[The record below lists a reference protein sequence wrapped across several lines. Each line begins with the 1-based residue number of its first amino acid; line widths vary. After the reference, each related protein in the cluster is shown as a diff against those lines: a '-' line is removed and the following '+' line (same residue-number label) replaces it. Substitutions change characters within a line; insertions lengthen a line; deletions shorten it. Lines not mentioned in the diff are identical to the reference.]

1 MNENKTIL
9 VTGGA
14 GAIGSNL
21 VNTIIDNCEKLII
34 LDDFSSGHSDNLEYL
49 NSEKVHIVDGD
60 ICTQS
65 VIDEAFSYN
74 INQVYHLAANFANQ
88 NSVDNTEK
96 DLRTNGVGIVKVLQA
111 SVENKIEKF
120 LTTSSSC
127 VYKPSNN
134 PFIETASIELTTPY
148 AITKMLSE
156 YYTSFYSK
164 FHNLSSVIVRPFN
177 SYGPGD
183 LPGRFRSVVPNFFI
197 KAMNGLP
204 LVITGDGS
212 ETRPFTYVQDIVNG
226 LICAMNNSPNV
237 KLKTF
242 GGHPVDEDDS
252 LVYNIGND
260 TSITILELAE
270 KINEICQNK
279 AGVEFI
285 PRRDWDKFPK
295 RAVQLDKSKNDL
307 NFEIQYDVDTG
318 LKLTYEWFK
327 TQNFKLEG

>member
-1 MNENKTIL
+1 MSKNIL

-21 VNTIIDNCEKLII
+21 VKELVNRGDNVIVLDDVSSGDLKNLDECVDDITIIT
-34 LDDFSSGHSDNLEYL
+34 
-49 NSEKVHIVDGD
+49 GD
-60 ICTQS
+60 IRKQS
-65 VIDEAFSYN
+65 VVDEAFSYP
-74 INQVYHLAANFANQ
+74 IDQVYHLAVNFANQ
-88 NSVDNTEK
+88 NSVDNPEK
-96 DLRTNGVGIVKVLQA
+96 DLDVNGRGIIKILDACVKNNV
-111 SVENKIEKF
+111 KKF
-120 LTTSSSC
+120 LLTSSSC
-127 VYKPSNN
+127 VYKPGDDK
-134 PFIETASIELTTPY
+134 FVEDGEIELTTPY
-148 AITKMLSE
+148 AITKLLSE
-156 YYTSFYSK
+156 HYVK
-164 FHNLSSVIVRPFN
+164 FFNNFHGLPVVTVRLFN

-183 LPGRFRSVVPNFFI
+183 IPGRFRSVVPNFFI

>member
-1 MNENKTIL
+1 MNKNKTIL
-9 VTGGA
+9 VTGVA

-60 ICTQS
+60 ICVQS
-65 VIDEAFSYN
+65 VIDKAFSYG

-212 ETRPFTYVQDIVNG
+212 ETSPFTYVQDIVNG

-318 LKLTYEWFK
+318 LKLTYQWFK

>member
-1 MNENKTIL
+1 MNKNKTIL

-49 NSEKVHIVDGD
+49 NSEKVQIVDGD
-60 ICTQS
+60 ICVQS
-65 VIDEAFSYN
+65 VIDKAFSYG

-96 DLRTNGVGIVKVLQA
+96 DLRTNGVGIVIVLQA
-111 SVENKIEKF
+111 AVENKIEKF

>member
-1 MNENKTIL
+1 MNKNKTIL

-60 ICTQS
+60 ICVQS
-65 VIDEAFSYN
+65 VIDKAFSYG

-156 YYTSFYSK
+156 
-164 FHNLSSVIVRPFN
+164 
-177 SYGPGD
+177 
-183 LPGRFRSVVPNFFI
+183 
-197 KAMNGLP
+197 
-204 LVITGDGS
+204 
-212 ETRPFTYVQDIVNG
+212 
-226 LICAMNNSPNV
+226 
-237 KLKTF
+237 
-242 GGHPVDEDDS
+242 
-252 LVYNIGND
+252 
-260 TSITILELAE
+260 
-270 KINEICQNK
+270 
-279 AGVEFI
+279 
-285 PRRDWDKFPK
+285 
-295 RAVQLDKSKNDL
+295 
-307 NFEIQYDVDTG
+307 
-318 LKLTYEWFK
+318 
-327 TQNFKLEG
+327 

>member
-1 MNENKTIL
+1 MNEDKTIF
-9 VTGGA
+9 VTGGG

-21 VNTIIDNCEKLII
+21 VNTIINDCKKIVI
-34 LDDFSSGHSDNLEYL
+34 LDDFSSGRSDNLT
-49 NSEKVHIVDGD
+49 SEKVHIVDGD
-60 ICTQS
+60 ICNQS
-65 VIDEAFSYN
+65 VIDEAFSYG

-96 DLRTNGVGIVKVLQA
+96 DLRTNGIGVVKVLQA

-120 LTTSSSC
+120 LATSSSC
-127 VYKPSNN
+127 VYKPGNK
-134 PFIETASIELTTPY
+134 PFIETGHIELTTPY

-156 YYTSFYSK
+156 YYISFYSK

-183 LPGRFRSVVPNFFI
+183 VPGRFRSVVPNFFLNAI
-197 KAMNGLP
+197 NGLP
-204 LVITGDGS
+204 LTITGDGS

-226 LICAMNNSPNV
+226 LVCAMNNSPDI
-237 KLKTF
+237 KLKKF
-242 GGHPVDEDDS
+242 GGHPVDKNDT

-285 PRRDWDKFPK
+285 PRRDWDKFPN
-295 RAVQLDKSKNDL
+295 RAVQNDKAKNDL
-307 NFEIQYDVDTG
+307 DFEIQYDVDVG
-318 LKLTYEWFK
+318 LRLTYDWFK
-327 TQNFKLEG
+327 TQNFK